1 MMGTLCLTVEFQLL
15 NVVGMVGKNNHLGT
29 IMIVIVSDRNGQW
42 ILIDES

>member
-29 IMIVIVSDRNGQW
+29 IMIVIVSDRNRQW